1 MKARHCGHSHRP
13 GSQMGGRAGHRGLAI
28 YQPTCFLLGLGGG
41 QGEPFSAGAV
51 TPPCISIAPS

>member
-13 GSQMGGRAGHRGLAI
+13 GGRMGGRAGHRGFAI
-28 YQPTCFLLGLGGG
+28 YQLTCFLLGG

-51 TPPCISIAPS
+51 TPPCTSIALP